1 MIEVAVDRLNAH
13 RPARDTTGTTINLYN
28 EAMPL
33 DPSITDLIVRLG
45 ELTAINTSASIATRI
60 KASRAAAKTDETINE
75 LQDIVQELINDR
87 AELQSIATALRD
99 HLVAESLDGA
109 DIRYITEKLIP
120 TLEQLIDRRGG
131 GGEGEEVAV
140 EPMEVAKQLV
150 STEMLTILQLVG
162 FNYKRAIGEPLT
174 RVVEA
179 LITSQLPSPEQL
191 RLQTVALEH
200 QTELLRIAQNPKAL
214 ANYQKL
220 QQQ

>member
-1 MIEVAVDRLNAH
+1 
-13 RPARDTTGTTINLYN
+13 
-28 EAMPL
+28 MPL
-33 DPSITDLIVRLG
+33 DPTITDLIVRLG
-45 ELTAINTSASIATRI
+45 ELTAINTSASVATRI
-60 KASRAAAKTDETINE
+60 KASRAAAKSDETINE
-75 LQDIVQELINDR
+75 LQDIVQELVNDR

-120 TLEQLIDRRGG
+120 TLERLLDRQSDVNEGG
-131 GGEGEEVAV
+131 TVPV

-174 RVVEA
+174 RVMEA
-179 LITSQLPSPEQL
+179 LITKQLPSPEQL
-191 RLQTVALEH
+191 RLQTVAVERD
-200 QTELLRIAQNPKAL
+200 TELLRIAQNPKAM
-214 ANYQKL
+214 ANYQRL

>member
-1 MIEVAVDRLNAH
+1 
-13 RPARDTTGTTINLYN
+13 
-28 EAMPL
+28 
-33 DPSITDLIVRLG
+33 
-45 ELTAINTSASIATRI
+45 
-60 KASRAAAKTDETINE
+60 
-75 LQDIVQELINDR
+75 
-87 AELQSIATALRD
+87 
-99 HLVAESLDGA
+99 
-109 DIRYITEKLIP
+109 
-120 TLEQLIDRRGG
+120 
-131 GGEGEEVAV
+131 
-140 EPMEVAKQLV
+140 MEVAKQLV